1 MIKFKLD
8 EHFGTRLQKVFLDSG
23 YNTETIRGENLQ
35 GISDKNLF
43 EMCKKEGRCLVTL
56 DLDFSDIIRF
66 PPYNSPGIVILR
78 SRKRVTLRDL
88 KKLVFQLLHLLKTN
102 TIKNQLWVVE
112 KNRIR
117 IHKSEEEV

>member
-23 YNTETIRGENLQ
+23 YNTETVRHENLQ

-43 EMCKKEGRCLVTL
+43 EVCKKEGRCLVTL
-56 DLDFSDIIRF
+56 DLDFSDVIRF
-66 PPYNSPGIVILR
+66 PPYSSPGIVILR

-88 KKLVFQLLHLLKTN
+88 KKLIFQLLHLLKTN
-102 TIKNQLWVVE
+102 TIKSQLWVVE
-112 KNRIR
+112 QNRIR
-117 IHKSEEEV
+117 IHKSDEEV